1 MFVTRAECANPYP
14 EVELLIE
21 ETGCLNWGISR
32 VYRSAVLAT
41 VVLFSF
47 YVKYLVYAG
56 LYIEKERMK
65 RQKIQLN
72 RYFMSQKN
80 GIVVMKEKCV
90 ENEDGNIIFSN
101 KSFENLTGLVS
112 EREQDLFKLKQFKIA
127 RQIKEGSQAD
137 EFADEES
144 SLLVSTD
151 QMVSLWEI
159 YQTLLARENSAEDQE
174 PLTIT
179 VQ

>member
-32 VYRSAVLAT
+32 VYRSAVVAT

-72 RYFMSQKN
+72 RYFMS
-80 GIVVMKEKCV
+80 
-90 ENEDGNIIFSN
+90 
-101 KSFENLTGLVS
+101 
-112 EREQDLFKLKQFKIA
+112 
-127 RQIKEGSQAD
+127 
-137 EFADEES
+137 
-144 SLLVSTD
+144 
-151 QMVSLWEI
+151 
-159 YQTLLARENSAEDQE
+159 
-174 PLTIT
+174 
-179 VQ
+179 